1 MEQGSASE
9 SCQSFLYLTVIIQN
23 MRPQQSTSSWRG
35 YGDGDDDDWV
45 GDDDDGD
52 DDWVGDDDDGDDDD
66 WVGDDD
72 DGDDD

>member
-1 MEQGSASE
+1 
-9 SCQSFLYLTVIIQN
+9 

-52 DDWVGDDDDGDDDD
+52 DDWVGAGTICALSAAAAARHKTGATALPHMGIGMSLR
-66 WVGDDD
+66 GDDD
-72 DGDDD
+72 DGE